1 MINITNE
8 MNDKNL
14 DHGQIAILKQQCQRD
29 FDKSRLSNTTNRFKK
44 RKNRSLVIERIK
56 TGFSDLDQVLGG
68 GIPMESITGVS
79 GAPSVGKSTFA
90 LQMAEQIAEQ
100 GYYVLYFS
108 YEMSSI
114 QVGSKSVARKYFI
127 KNNKDQDTSISG
139 LSLINNQFW
148 DNPESS
154 MYLSDEQWKMSEEI
168 AEELEQVNNKLFF
181 IDCTLNPY
189 TIDEIHATVSNWTEI
204 YGKIQR
210 PVIII
215 DYLHMIK
222 PPLDD
227 KGRPTMNSDKQ
238 ILDYNMRGIR
248 TLASTFKCP
257 VVFISALKKDDF
269 NSTAD
274 MASLSGSS
282 GIPYNCD
289 VIISLQY
296 GKLGAPNEKFDLQFE
311 QNRNPR
317 RVEAVIVKNR
327 FFMVGSKI
335 KFDYYSKFDYFDV
348 TANKNGWTD
357 KTKFEE
363 VDVDDTPP
371 SMPDNKSNDSK
382 PNGKSTT
389 SLTQLSE
396 GEKDPLEV
404 YGNTQTS
411 YNEGNGFTKTETIE
425 IDDF

>member
-1 MINITNE
+1 MIDIAKE
-8 MNDKNL
+8 IIEKNL
-14 DHGQIAILKQQCQRD
+14 GHCEIEALKQQHQKQ
-29 FDKSRLSNTTNRFKK
+29 FDRTRLSNVTNCFKR
-44 RKNRSLVIERIK
+44 RKNRALVVERIK
-56 TGFSDLDQVLGG
+56 TGYPDLDQVLGG
-68 GIPMESITGVS
+68 GIPMESITGLS

-100 GYYVLYFS
+100 GHYVLYFS
-108 YEMSSI
+108 YEMSGV
-114 QVGSKSVARKYFI
+114 QVGSKSVARKYFV

-148 DNPESS
+148 ENEEST
-154 MYLSDEQWKMSEEI
+154 MYLTDEQWEKSEEI
-168 AEELEQVNNKLFF
+168 AAELEAINERLFF
-181 IDCTLNPY
+181 VDCTLNPM
-189 TIDEIHATVSNWTEI
+189 TIDEIHAYVSNWTEV
-204 YGKIQR
+204 YGKVNR
-210 PVIII
+210 PVVVI

-227 KGRPTMNSDKQ
+227 KGRPTMNTDKQ

-289 VIISLQY
+289 IIISLQY
-296 GKLGAPNEKFDLQFE
+296 GKLGTPNEKFDLQFE
-311 QNRNPR
+311 QSRNPR
-317 RVEAVIVKNR
+317 RVEAVITKNR

-348 TANKNGWTD
+348 TANKTGWTD
-357 KTKFEE
+357 KSTYDFMQTDEIGKPI
-363 VDVDDTPP
+363 TPTP
-371 SMPDNKSNDSK
+371 SKQNKSNLQ
-382 PNGKSTT
+382 PGEY
-389 SLTQLSE
+389 E
-396 GEKDPLEV
+396 GEVVSKENDDL
-404 YGNTQTS
+404 GDDDSNS
-411 YNEGNGFTKTETIE
+411 NESAPKTIV
-425 IDDF
+425 DFVNANI